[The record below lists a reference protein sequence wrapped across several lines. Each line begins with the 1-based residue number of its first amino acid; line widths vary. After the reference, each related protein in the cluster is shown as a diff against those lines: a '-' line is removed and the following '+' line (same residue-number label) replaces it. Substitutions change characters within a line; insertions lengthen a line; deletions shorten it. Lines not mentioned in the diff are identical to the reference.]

1 MRGRGREKEGGGCRD
16 KRGEKRVRTER
27 TCFDDLAARL
37 EIEPGDDEGDIGEV
51 EDLGPV
57 WEGEGPKFG
66 GGAEEVN
73 EALAVA
79 RADLRAVRHADEVRV
94 PVHAKAHVQLLAS
107 LYDERLYEIAGLSN
121 VKQRKGLSLR
131 NVHGM

>member
-1 MRGRGREKEGGGCRD
+1 MRGRGREKGGGCRD
-16 KRGEKRVRTER
+16 RGARREARTER

-73 EALAVA
+73 EALSIA
-79 RADLRAVRHADEVRV
+79 RADLGAVGDADEVSMAVDAVLEIEFFSGRD
-94 PVHAKAHVQLLAS
+94 
-107 LYDERLYEIAGLSN
+107 DEGLDEVS
-121 VKQRKGLSLR
+121 GLM
-131 NVHGM
+131 GGKKK